1 MAARKVM
8 AAMNRL
14 GDDLVREEC
23 DVFVIGGGPAG
34 STVATLLADRGLDV
48 VLAEKDRHP
57 RFHIGESLL
66 PMNLELFERLGLS
79 DRIEAI
85 AMHKPGAELNSP
97 LHDDPVTLNFS
108 EAWDKSYTYA
118 YQVRRSEFDQILF
131 ENCVAKGARAMQSC
145 RVTATTFSNDG
156 SVLVTTDSREN
167 GERYWQARYLV
178 DASGRD
184 TFLANRLSIKRRN
197 RRHASAAL
205 YGHFTGAHLLPGD
218 AQGNISLFWFEHGW
232 FWFIPLLDRTTS
244 VGAVCTPEFLRTR
257 KTDPGSFLLETIAL
271 CPALSKRLEAA
282 RLVTDATATG
292 NFSYQSRRMTG
303 DRYILLGD
311 AYAFVDPVF
320 SSGVLLAMQSAFM
333 GADVVEASLRDPAKA
348 EKIKRNFE
356 KTVRHALRH
365 FSWFIYRMTRPAMRS
380 LFMTPANPFR
390 MKEALMS
397 LLAGDLYRG
406 TPIYRS
412 LFAFRILYYVTCAF
426 NPKQTIRAWRSSRK
440 SLRVLKPERAG

>member
-1 MAARKVM
+1 M

-167 GERYWQARYLV
+167 GERHWQARYLV

-184 TFLANRLSIKRRN
+184 TFLANQLSIKRRN
-197 RRHASAAL
+197 RHHASAAL
-205 YGHFTGAHLLPGD
+205 YGHFTGCAP
-218 AQGNISLFWFEHGW
+218 
-232 FWFIPLLDRTTS
+232 TTRRCRRQHQS
-244 VGAVCTPEFLRTR
+244 VLVR
-257 KTDPGSFLLETIAL
+257 
-271 CPALSKRLEAA
+271 A
-282 RLVTDATATG
+282 RLVLVYSAAGWDNQCRCRLHSGIPASA
-292 NFSYQSRRMTG
+292 Q
-303 DRYILLGD
+303 DRSGQ
-311 AYAFVDPVF
+311 F
-320 SSGVLLAMQSAFM
+320 SSRDYCTLPGP
-333 GADVVEASLRDPAKA
+333 VETTRS
-348 EKIKRNFE
+348 
-356 KTVRHALRH
+356 
-365 FSWFIYRMTRPAMRS
+365 RPARHRCHRDRQ
-380 LFMTPANPFR
+380 FFVR
-390 MKEALMS
+390 
-397 LLAGDLYRG
+397 
-406 TPIYRS
+406 
-412 LFAFRILYYVTCAF
+412 VT
-426 NPKQTIRAWRSSRK
+426 THDR
-440 SLRVLKPERAG
+440 